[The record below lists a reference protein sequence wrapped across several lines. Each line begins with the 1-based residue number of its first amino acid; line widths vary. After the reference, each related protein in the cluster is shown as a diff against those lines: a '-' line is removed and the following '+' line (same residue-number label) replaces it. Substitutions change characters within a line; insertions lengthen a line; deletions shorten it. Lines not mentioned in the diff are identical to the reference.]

1 MKSKYNI
8 VTLPSKVLLGEMKKI
23 EKFDE
28 HLKKL
33 AKDMEV
39 RMYESNGVGL
49 AASQIGL
56 PLKMFVIAHG
66 KTSKAFINPEI
77 YDVSGPFEIEE
88 EGCLS
93 IPGQFMPIKRYRQ
106 LKMRYFDQF
115 GVLHD
120 ITAKGFFARVIQH
133 EYDHIFGTLINAR
146 TTELTKEERK
156 KFADA

>member
-1 MKSKYNI
+1 MKSKYEI

-23 EKFDE
+23 EKFDDN
-28 HLKKL
+28 LKKL

-56 PLKMFVIAHG
+56 AITMFVIAHG
-66 KTSKAFINPEI
+66 KSSKAFINPEI
-77 YDVSGPFEIEE
+77 YDVAEPFEIEE

-93 IPGQFMPIKRYRQ
+93 IPGKFMPIKRYRQ
-106 LKMRYFDQF
+106 LKMRYYDQF

-120 ITAKGFFARVIQH
+120 VTAKGFYARVIQH
-133 EYDHIFGTLINAR
+133 EYDHIHGILINKR
-146 TTELTKEERK
+146 HEQLTKNERK
-156 KFADA
+156 LFDNA